1 MRIGIDV
8 GSTTL
13 KCIVLD
19 SEDNNLFQSY
29 ERHFSQ
35 IREKTAILL
44 KEIKDKFPDEEEAI
58 LTISG
63 SAGMGL
69 AERFNIPFIQEVY
82 ATRVAVNETLEGAD
96 VVIEL
101 GGEDAKIIFLTD
113 GMDVRMNGS
122 CAGGTGAFID
132 QMATLM
138 SVNLTEMNELAKG
151 YEKTYTIASRCGV
164 FAKSDI
170 QPLLNQGASKKDI
183 AASIFAAVANQTIAG
198 LAQGRMIKGKV
209 VYLGGPL
216 TFFSQL
222 RESFDSALL
231 VNGICPENSLYFVAL
246 GAAIADIGQ
255 KVIIDDL
262 IYDLESREIAKS
274 FGGLKRLFKSQE
286 EYENFKNRHE
296 KNRVLYK
303 DPSTYI
309 GDAYIGIDAGSTTI
323 KAVIMDRDE
332 NILCHMYNSNK
343 GNPIPIIKD
352 FILDFYN
359 RYPNIKI
366 KSSGVTGY
374 GEDLML
380 NAFNLDYGVVETIAH
395 YTAAKKYRSDVDFI
409 IDIGGQDIK
418 CFKIKNGVIDS
429 IFLNEAC
436 SSGCGSFLQTFA
448 EALGYS
454 IDEFAKLGID
464 SSHPVDLGSR
474 CTVFMNSSVK
484 QAQKDGA
491 SVSDISAG
499 LSISVIKNAIY
510 KVIRASSAK
519 ELGENIVVQGGTFY
533 NDSVLKAFEDEIG
546 HNVIR
551 PSIAGLMGAYGAAL
565 YAKDQGGEKSSILG
579 KESLENFHHTVK
591 TLMCGLCENNCSLT
605 VNSFGDKRKFI
616 GGNRCERPIKKK
628 EAEEKYNLYE
638 EKLDLLRDYKS
649 IPGKRGSIGIPMVLN
664 QFEMFPFWHTV
675 FTLLNFEVI
684 RSPFSSRELYIR
696 GQYTIPS
703 DTVCFPAKLVHGHIE
718 YLIDK
723 GVDTIFYP
731 SMTYNINEKK
741 GDNHFNCPVVA
752 YYPEV
757 IAANVERLEGID
769 FIYDYIGFQN
779 KQVLS
784 GKIYETLK
792 KKDRNLKLKE
802 VRFAVDRGF
811 REYKI
816 HLKKIQALGEEFI
829 KIARDQG
836 KKMVVLAGRPYHIDP
851 EINHGIAK
859 MLTDFGLVV
868 LSEDSLSHLA
878 KKHPVDI
885 LNQWT
890 YHARLYSV
898 ADYIKDKDDI
908 DLIQLV
914 SFGCGLDAITT
925 DEIKAILE
933 ENNKIY
939 TGIKIDEITN
949 LGAVRIRI
957 RSLLAAIEQR
967 EKEVSLNDWKSQ
979 KNWVYKRNEK
989 RIYNLMPR
997 YGTYSLCPIREGF

>member
-1 MRIGIDV
+1 MRIGLDV

-13 KCIVLD
+13 KCVVLD
-19 SEDNNLFQSY
+19 SYDNNVFQSY

-35 IREKTAILL
+35 IREKTGVLL
-44 KEIKDKFPDEEEAI
+44 KEIKDKFPEEKEII

-69 AERFNIPFIQEVY
+69 AERFDIPFIQEVY
-82 ATRVAVNETLEGAD
+82 ATRIAVNSTLEGAD

-101 GGEDAKIIFLTD
+101 GGEDAKIIFLTH

-138 SVNLTEMNELAKG
+138 SVNLTEMNDLARG
-151 YEKTYTIASRCGV
+151 YERTYTIASRCGV

-183 AASIFAAVANQTIAG
+183 AASIFDAVASQTIAG
-198 LAQGRMIKGKV
+198 LAQGRRISGKV

-222 RESFDSALL
+222 RESFDRALL

-246 GAAIADIGQ
+246 GAAIADIGAR
-255 KVIIDDL
+255 VNIDDL
-262 IYDLESREIAKS
+262 ISKLENKDTVKN
-274 FGGLKRLFKSQE
+274 FGGLKKLFDSKK
-286 EYENFKNRHE
+286 EYESFNARHDLD
-296 KNRVLYK
+296 KVNYR
-303 DPSTYI
+303 DPATYI
-309 GDAYIGIDAGSTTI
+309 GPGYLGIDAGSTTI
-323 KAVIMDRDE
+323 KAVIMDVDDH
-332 NILCHMYNSNK
+332 ILCQMYSQNR

-352 FILDFYN
+352 FLLNFYET
-359 RYPNIKI
+359 YPNIKI
-366 KSSGVTGY
+366 ISSGVTGY

-380 NAFNLDYGVVETIAH
+380 NAFNLDFGVVETIAH
-395 YTAAKKYRSDVDFI
+395 YTAAKKYKPNVDFI

-418 CFKIKNGVIDS
+418 CFKIKDGIIDS

-448 EALGYS
+448 EALGYN
-454 IDEFAKLGID
+454 IDEFAKLGLK
-464 SSHPVDLGSR
+464 SNNPVDLGSR

-491 SVSDISAG
+491 DIADISAG

-510 KVIRASSAK
+510 KVIRVSSAK

-546 HNVIR
+546 HSVIR

-565 YAKDQGGEKSSILG
+565 YAKEQGKSKSSILDRDA
-579 KESLENFHHTVK
+579 LLNFKHSVK
-591 TLMCGLCENNCSLT
+591 LVTCGLCENSCSLT

-616 GGNRCERPIKKK
+616 GGNRCERPIKNK
-628 EAEEKYNLYE
+628 ETEEKYDMYE
-638 EKLDLLRDYKS
+638 EKLNLLREYKPIS
-649 IPGKRGSIGIPMVLN
+649 GKRGKIGIPMVLN

-684 RSPFSSRELYIR
+684 RSPFSTRDLYIK
-696 GQYTIPS
+696 GQHTIPS
-703 DTVCFPAKLVHGHIE
+703 DTVCFPAKLVHGHIK
-718 YLIDK
+718 YLIDQ
-723 GVDTIFYP
+723 GLETIFYP
-731 SMTYNINEKK
+731 CATYNINEKK

-757 IAANVERLEGID
+757 IAANIERLENID
-769 FIYDYIGFQN
+769 FIYDYVGFEN
-779 KQVLS
+779 KQLLS
-784 GKIYETLK
+784 SKIYEALK
-792 KKDRNLKLKE
+792 KKDRNLKLNE

-811 REYKI
+811 REYKAY
-816 HLKKIQALGEEFI
+816 LKKVQGLGEEFI
-829 KIARDQG
+829 SIGRKEG
-836 KKMVVLAGRPYHIDP
+836 KKMIVLAGRPYHIDP
-851 EINHGIAK
+851 GANHGIAK
-859 MLTDFGLVV
+859 MLTEFNVIV
-868 LSEDSLSHLA
+868 LSEDSIAHLT
-878 KKHPVDI
+878 KKKPLDI

-890 YHARLYSV
+890 YHARLYGV
-898 ADYIKDKDDI
+898 ADYIKDKPDME
-908 DLIQLV
+908 LIQLV

-925 DEIKAILE
+925 DEVKAILE
-933 ENNKIY
+933 ENKKIY

-957 RSLLAAIEQR
+957 RSLLAAISQR
-967 EKEVSLNDWKSQ
+967 EREVLLDDK
-979 KNWVYKRNEK
+979 
-989 RIYNLMPR
+989 
-997 YGTYSLCPIREGF
+997 